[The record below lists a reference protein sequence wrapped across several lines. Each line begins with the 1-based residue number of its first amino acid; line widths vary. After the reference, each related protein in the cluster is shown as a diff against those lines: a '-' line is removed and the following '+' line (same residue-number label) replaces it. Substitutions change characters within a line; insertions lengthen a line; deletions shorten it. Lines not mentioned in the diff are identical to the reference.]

1 MPSQEAG
8 PVLVVKPE
16 NLPGPNATS
25 AAYVVNTYSAPMSKV
40 ASRTASWIV
49 RRGLRA
55 SSASGA
61 APSNPPNAS
70 TLNPEPAMT
79 PDRPWNADG
88 VYLVVNTD
96 TVLWLPAWNSRKMP
110 ISKKTAISKTPRMV
124 PNLAEVLT
132 P

>member
-40 ASRTASWIV
+40 ASKTASWIV

-70 TLNPEPAMT
+70 TLNTEPAIT
-79 PDRPWNADG
+79 PDRPWNAGG
-88 VYLVVNTD
+88 VYLVGNTD
-96 TVLWLPAWNSRKMP
+96 TGWCLPRGESR
-110 ISKKTAISKTPRMV
+110 
-124 PNLAEVLT
+124 
-132 P
+132 